1 MKKVSI
7 AMRGT
12 RRTGVPLFL
21 APVWGAIALLAATP
35 AAAQSFDEL
44 AVRLLEHPEVV
55 VLREQAQAQR
65 ELSSA
70 AGALPDPVIALGVN
84 NVPVSDPSFD
94 QFLPSNKAIE
104 FRQRIPNGRLRDA
117 VASSANASALADSL
131 QAAHRLSALRAELA
145 ATLAAKASVRERIAL
160 VSQRRETLDELGD
173 VVASE
178 IEAGR
183 AVIFR
188 VAEVDIARAETAREL
203 ATLNG
208 ELARLDAALVALVGI
223 AADAPPPPL
232 EPPDW
237 RADAEGFFA
246 VQLAQAGIGVANA
259 GLDEAEAGYRPEWG
273 FNVMYQQRE
282 AGADGADFPGDDW
295 FSASLSFTVPLW
307 SRSSQAPRVRAA
319 SARQRAAHS
328 RLEAVTR
335 EALAR
340 FASLEA
346 AATAADESARMLGDT
361 RSAVEAQVRS
371 LTVNYEGGLGTY
383 PPVLE
388 ARIAG
393 LELKSQLAVERSRY
407 LSVLAQAHGMQ
418 VSP

>member
-1 MKKVSI
+1 MNTNSI
-7 AMRGT
+7 AVRST
-12 RRTGVPLFL
+12 RRSSVVSTVLLTGAVT
-21 APVWGAIALLAATP
+21 LLAATH
-35 AAAQSFDEL
+35 AAAQTFDEL

-65 ELSSA
+65 EMSTA
-70 AGALPDPVIALGVN
+70 ANALPDPVIALGVN
-84 NVPVSDPSFD
+84 NVPISDPSFD

-104 FRQRIPNGRLRDA
+104 FRQRIPSGRLRDA
-117 VASSANASALADSL
+117 VASSASASALAGNL
-131 QAAHRLSALRAELA
+131 QASHRLSQLRAELV
-145 ATLAAKASVRERIAL
+145 ATLAAKTSVRERIAL
-160 VSQRRETLDELGD
+160 ARQRRETLDELGD

-203 ATLNG
+203 AALTG
-208 ELARLDAALVALVGI
+208 DLARLDAVLVALVGV
-223 AADAPPPPL
+223 AADTAPPLL

-237 RADAEGFFA
+237 RTDATRFFA
-246 VQLAQAGIGVANA
+246 VQLAQAGIGVADA

-307 SRSSQAPRVRAA
+307 SRSSQAPKVRAA

-335 EALAR
+335 EAQAR

-346 AATAADESARMLGDT
+346 AATAADDSARMLGDT
-361 RSAVEAQVRS
+361 LTAVEAQVRS
-371 LTVNYEGGLGTY
+371 LTVNYEGGIGSY

-407 LSVLAQAHGMQ
+407 LSVVARAHSMQ